1 MSIRARASYVNLSD
15 LTNSDGSPASTVVVI
30 FMIGYF
36 LWPSSSA
43 GFLTVFSKWISI

>member
-15 LTNSDGSPASTVVVI
+15 LTNSDGSSASTVVI